1 MKKNSISLAVAS
13 ASLLVTTASLAV
25 SFNSFDPKSM
35 AMGGAGVAVANPGSA
50 PFFNPALISIADIDD
65 DFALELPV
73 MGARVFDPD
82 DFVDSVDDFD
92 DTVMD
97 NLDEAITNYDS
108 ARAGG
113 NISDILTSING
124 VSTGINTLNEEVLTL
139 SDKPFQFE
147 GGGGIVLAV
156 PGEKFGMAFSASGSA
171 SFSGVLEYEDADTV
185 TNLTNDMDDLSTCY
199 ALADPLV
206 DPVTFT
212 SCISNAGLSD
222 FIDISDPTNPVIEFT
237 AQSDTGGDSDI
248 QSKVRVVGVV
258 LAEAGLTFS
267 REMAMFG
274 TEVAVGVTPK
284 MVSVTVFD
292 YEANADSAESDDIDG
307 EDYSVDYDDFN
318 LDVGVAM
325 NYKNGWRS
333 GFVIKNLIAQD
344 YDAMNTDPVSGVETA
359 TGRTISLKPQARVG
373 ISHTNDWSTASLDI
387 DLTENE
393 GLGLAGNNSQ
403 YVALGIELNALDW
416 AQIRL
421 GYRADTAN
429 SDRDVMSAGF
439 GVSPFGVHIDLAV
452 AGNADEV
459 GASFQLGFRF

>member
-97 NLDEAITNYDS
+97 RLDDE
-108 ARAGG
+108 
-113 NISDILTSING
+113 
-124 VSTGINTLNEEVLTL
+124 INTYNGSPGTSGPIIGAINDVNDEVRTL

-147 GGGGIVLAV
+147 GGAGVVLAI
-156 PGEKFGMAFSASGSA
+156 PGEKFGMAFSTSGSA

-185 TNLTNDMDDLSTCY
+185 TDLTTDMLELDNCY
-199 ALADPLV
+199 AGPPADFANCITVPDKFNYVDTDPLS
-206 DPVTFT
+206 PTF
-212 SCISNAGLSD
+212 GD
-222 FIDISDPTNPVIEFT
+222 VVFT
-237 AQSDTGGDSDI
+237 AQSDTGDDSDI
-248 QSKVRVVGVV
+248 KSKVRVVGVV

-373 ISHTNDWSTASLDI
+373 ISHTNDWSTVSLDV

-393 GLGLAGNNSQ
+393 GLGLADDNSQ